1 MRTPTIKDVADR
13 AGVGIGTVSRVLN
26 GSPQVRQETRQRV
39 LAAIQ
44 ELGFKPNTAARQLS
58 GGRTFTVG
66 VVSPIFTL
74 PSFIERLTGIQ
85 DILDAANYDLVLYSI
100 RYVDQF
106 QRQLRALAKQN
117 RVDGLIIILSMH
129 FYEDEIRQISPTLP
143 VVVIDNDTIEH
154 YPHIMIDNYEGGRL
168 ATNYLIERGH
178 HAIGFVGDV
187 RSDAFGFTSTY
198 RRYEGF
204 RASLAA
210 AGLEVNEEWCRFG
223 DLSEEAARHRARP
236 ILTLPRRPTA
246 IFAGYDTLAF
256 GVLAAA
262 QELGLRV
269 PDDIAVMGF
278 DDIQTAN
285 YLNLTTVRQ
294 NLAESGRLGARLI
307 LEWLRNGYV
316 DEKDWVTR
324 LPLEIIPRAT
334 A

>member
-13 AGVGIGTVSRVLN
+13 AGVGVGTVSRVLN
-26 GSPQVRQETRQRV
+26 GSPQVRQETRQKV

-85 DILDAANYDLVLYSI
+85 DVLDAANYDLVLYSI

-106 QRQLRALAKQN
+106 QRQLRTLAKQN
-117 RVDGLIIILSMH
+117 RVDGLIIILSMR

-178 HAIGFVGDV
+178 RQIGFVGDV
-187 RSDAFGFTSTY
+187 KSDAFGFTSTY
-198 RRYEGF
+198 KRYEGF
-204 RASLAA
+204 RSALAA
-210 AGLEVNEEWCRFG
+210 ANLETNEDWCRFG
-223 DLSEEAARHRARP
+223 DLSEEAARNSART

-269 PDDIAVMGF
+269 PDDIAIMGF

-294 NLAESGRLGARLI
+294 NLGESGRLGARLI

-316 DEKDWVTR
+316 DENDWATK

>member
-58 GGRTFTVG
+58 GGRTFTIG
-66 VVSPIFTL
+66 VVSPMITL

-85 DILDAANYDLVLYSI
+85 DVLDAANYDLVLYSI

-106 QRQLRALAKQN
+106 QRQLRTLAKQN

-129 FYEDEIRQISPTLP
+129 FHEDEIRQVSPTLP
-143 VVVIDNDTIEH
+143 VVVVDNDTIEH
-154 YPHIMIDNYEGGRL
+154 YPHIMIDNFEGGRL

-178 HAIGFVGDV
+178 RQIGFVGDV
-187 RSDAFGFTSTY
+187 ESDAFGYTCTY

-204 RASLAA
+204 RAAIA
-210 AGLEVNEEWCRFG
+210 EAGVETNEAWCRFG
-223 DLSEEAARHRARP
+223 DLSEKAARESART
-236 ILTLPRRPTA
+236 ILTLPERPTA

-256 GVLAAA
+256 GVMAAA

-269 PDDIAVMGF
+269 PDDIAIMGF

-285 YLNLTTVRQ
+285 YLNLSTVRQ
-294 NLAESGRLGARLI
+294 NLGESGRLGARLI
-307 LEWLRNGYV
+307 LDWLRNGYV
-316 DEKDWVTR
+316 DEKDWATK